1 MGGPPLGK
9 FLIDIFKKWLKIDL
23 LILGYAHPVPSSFI
37 PQDLG
42 AFHNESR
49 RIRTT
54 FTPSQLRALE
64 KRFKTNHY
72 IVGDER
78 KQLAQELSLNESQV
92 YIIFYSDHLY
102 RGHAWGI

>member
-1 MGGPPLGK
+1 MGCFLPKIMYIWKPG
-9 FLIDIFKKWLKIDL
+9 FLIDISHKFLKTNIS
-23 LILGYAHPVPSSFI
+23 ILGYVHSVPSPFT
-37 PQDLG
+37 PQDFG

-54 FTPSQLRALE
+54 FTPSQLRGLE

-92 YIIFYSDHLY
+92 GT
-102 RGHAWGI
+102 R